1 MGGPFCDLT
10 LSESSPIQEALPRDG
25 RSPAHT
31 YSEHE
36 HPVECVPGHTSAPS
50 GRFKQAPGAAP
61 CPGGPSV
68 RGSCTGW
75 RNNLLAATRK
85 GEEKGRSRQ
94 GGRGFVH
101 PRTNIAG
108 RGPQETSYRE
118 AMTQAIVGGS
128 EVQQAATAAQR
139 TKSRAHPRLP
149 PAHHPPNTDRHILLR
164 LFVKRCCGAPL
175 AGEACGAYPSRN
187 TPSRSPIA

>member
-1 MGGPFCDLT
+1 M
-10 LSESSPIQEALPRDG
+10 
-25 RSPAHT
+25 
-31 YSEHE
+31 
-36 HPVECVPGHTSAPS
+36 VCVPGHTSAPD
-50 GRFKQAPGAAP
+50 GHFKQASGAAP

-118 AMTQAIVGGS
+118 AMMQAIVGGS

-149 PAHHPPNTDRHILLR
+149 PDHHPTSMRKVIFSKISWATEGALRPSLL
-164 LFVKRCCGAPL
+164 CCSTR
-175 AGEACGAYPSRN
+175 YP
-187 TPSRSPIA
+187 TVPSH